1 MARGERT
8 KEWSVFTGIIGIDV
22 TFFRSKL
29 VQCGAICGAKEDC
42 EAYSVE
48 SSHCYLASALGLV
61 GTSSQSPTAKTIYV
75 NTKIKP
81 GSEASILCHDEINA
95 PILLSQENGEWTSWN
110 TWSECLEE
118 CSGPVTV
125 GTRTRTKGC
134 TNPLFGGMP
143 CTGIAPERE
152 DCVKCGKK

>member
-8 KEWSVFTGIIGIDV
+8 IEWSVFTGIFLIDI

-81 GSEASILCHDEINA
+81 GTIGIGYCDYL
-95 PILLSQENGEWTSWN
+95 
-110 TWSECLEE
+110 
-118 CSGPVTV
+118 
-125 GTRTRTKGC
+125 GTRAK
-134 TNPLFGGMP
+134 
-143 CTGIAPERE
+143 
-152 DCVKCGKK
+152 